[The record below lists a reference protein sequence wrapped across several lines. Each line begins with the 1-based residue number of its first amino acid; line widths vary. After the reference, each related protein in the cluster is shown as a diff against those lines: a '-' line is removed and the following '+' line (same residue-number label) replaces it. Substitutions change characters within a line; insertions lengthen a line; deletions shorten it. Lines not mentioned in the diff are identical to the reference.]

1 MRKKK
6 IVLVSTN
13 RADYDHLYWL
23 YKELKKVNKF
33 HVSFLISDKVDKT
46 KDKIKYKSFKLKIL
60 GDKPNQTLNTIG
72 DAVKLFSK
80 KFTKI
85 KPDLVIILGD
95 RYEILSAA
103 ISASILKIPIA
114 HLNGGEVTIG
124 AYDDWIRHSVSKM
137 SSLHFVANKKSKD
150 RVIQLGENKNTI
162 FAVGGLSVDNIMKTK
177 LITKLELEKL
187 LKIKLSKKNLLVTY
201 HPETLEKNTLSHFKE
216 LLKVL
221 TNFKDKLIIFT
232 MPNDDTGNL
241 LIHKLIKQFVKKNK
255 NSKYFVS
262 LGRLKYL
269 SLAKYSDMVIGNS
282 SSGLL
287 EMPYLSKISINIGSR
302 QGGRMTEETVINS
315 KPNSKDIFKAIKK
328 GYSYLGNSN
337 KFKLNYFY
345 GKGNSAKKIALILKN
360 HNFKFNLKKNF
371 YDIT

>member
-1 MRKKK
+1 MKKKK

-23 YKELKKVNKF
+23 YQELKKVKKF
-33 HVSFLISDKVDKT
+33 DVSFLISDKVDKT
-46 KDKIKYKSFKLKIL
+46 KDKIKCNSFKLKIF
-60 GDKPNQTLNTIG
+60 GDEPNQTLNTIG

-80 KFTKI
+80 KLAKI
-85 KPDLVIILGD
+85 NPDLVIILGD

-114 HLNGGEVTIG
+114 HLNGGEVTKG
-124 AYDDWIRHSVSKM
+124 AYDEWIRHSVSKM
-137 SSLHFVANKKSKD
+137 SSLHFVANKKYKD

-162 FAVGGLSVDNIMKTK
+162 YAVGGLSVDNIMKTK

-187 LKIKLSKKNLLVTY
+187 LKISLYPKTLLVTY
-201 HPETLEKNTLSHFKE
+201 HPETLEKKTLNDFRE

-221 TNFKDKLIIFT
+221 KYFKDKLIIFT
-232 MPNDDTGNL
+232 MPNADTGNL

-255 NSKYFVS
+255 NSKYYIS

-287 EMPYLSKISINIGSR
+287 EMPYLSKISINIGLR

-315 KPNSKDIFKAIKK
+315 KPKSKDIFRAINK
-328 GYSYLGNSN
+328 GYSYLDNSR

-345 GKGNSAKKIALILKN
+345 GKGNSAKKITMILKN
-360 HNFKFNLKKNF
+360 IILGL
-371 YDIT
+371 T

>member
-1 MRKKK
+1 
-6 IVLVSTN
+6 
-13 RADYDHLYWL
+13 
-23 YKELKKVNKF
+23 
-33 HVSFLISDKVDKT
+33 
-46 KDKIKYKSFKLKIL
+46 
-60 GDKPNQTLNTIG
+60 
-72 DAVKLFSK
+72 
-80 KFTKI
+80 
-85 KPDLVIILGD
+85 
-95 RYEILSAA
+95 
-103 ISASILKIPIA
+103 
-114 HLNGGEVTIG
+114 
-124 AYDDWIRHSVSKM
+124 
-137 SSLHFVANKKSKD
+137 
-150 RVIQLGENKNTI
+150 
-162 FAVGGLSVDNIMKTK
+162 MKTK
-177 LITKLELEKL
+177 LISKLELEKL
-187 LKIKLSKKNLLVTY
+187 LKIKLFKKNLLVTY

-269 SLAKYSDMVIGNS
+269 SLAKYSDMVVGNS

-287 EMPYLSKISINIGSR
+287 EMPYLSKISINIGLR
-302 QGGRMTEETVINS
+302 QGGRMTEESVINS

-328 GYSYLGNSN
+328 GYSYLDNSN

-371 YDIT
+371 CDII

>member
-13 RADYDHLYWL
+13 RADYDHLFWL
-23 YKELKKVNKF
+23 YKELKNVNKF
-33 HVSFLISDKVDKT
+33 HVSFLISDKINKIN
-46 KDKIKYKSFKLKIL
+46 DKIKYKSFKLKIL
-60 GDKPNQTLNTIG
+60 GDKPNQTLNTIS

-124 AYDDWIRHSVSKM
+124 AFDDWIRHSVSKM
-137 SSLHFVANKKSKD
+137 SSLHFVANKKYKD

-177 LITKLELEKL
+177 LISKLELEKL
-187 LKIKLSKKNLLVTY
+187 LKIKLFKKNLLVTY

-269 SLAKYSDMVIGNS
+269 SLAKYSDMVVGNS

-287 EMPYLSKISINIGSR
+287 EMPYLSKISINIGLR
-302 QGGRMTEETVINS
+302 QGGRMTEESVINS

-328 GYSYLGNSN
+328 GYSYLDNSN

-371 YDIT
+371 CDII

>member
-13 RADYDHLYWL
+13 RADYDHLFWL
-23 YKELKKVNKF
+23 YKELKNVNKF

-60 GDKPNQTLNTIG
+60 GDKPNQTLNIIG

-85 KPDLVIILGD
+85 IPDLVIILGD

-137 SSLHFVANKKSKD
+137 SSLHFVANKKYKD

-162 FAVGGLSVDNIMKTK
+162 FAVGGLSVDNIVKTK

-187 LKIKLSKKNLLVTY
+187 LKIKLFKKNLLVTY
-201 HPETLEKNTLSHFKE
+201 HPETLEKNTLGHFKE

-221 TNFKDKLIIFT
+221 NNFKDKLIIFT
-232 MPNDDTGNL
+232 MPNNDTGNL
-241 LIHKLIKQFVKKNK
+241 LIHKLIKKFVKKNK

-269 SLAKYSDMVIGNS
+269 SLAKYSDMVVGNS

-287 EMPYLSKISINIGSR
+287 EMPYLSKISINIGLR

-315 KPNSKDIFKAIKK
+315 KSNSKDIFKAIKK
-328 GYSYLGNSN
+328 GYSYLDNSN

-371 YDIT
+371 CDII

>member
-1 MRKKK
+1 MKKKK
-6 IVLVSTN
+6 ILLVSTN

-23 YKELKKVNKF
+23 YEELQKVKKF
-33 HVSFLISDKVDKT
+33 DVSFLISDKVDKT
-46 KDKIKYKSFKLKIL
+46 KDKIKCSSFKLKIL
-60 GDKPNQTLNTIG
+60 GDNPDQTLNTIG

-80 KFTKI
+80 KLVKI
-85 KPDLVIILGD
+85 NPDLVIILGD

-114 HLNGGEVTIG
+114 HLNGGEVTKG
-124 AYDDWIRHSVSKM
+124 AYDEWIRHSVSKM
-137 SSLHFVANKKSKD
+137 SSLHFVANKKYKD
-150 RVIQLGENKNTI
+150 RVIQLGENKNTV

-187 LKIKLSKKNLLVTY
+187 LKIKLYPKNLLVTY
-201 HPETLEKNTLSHFKE
+201 HPETLEKKTLNDFKE

-221 TNFKDKLIIFT
+221 KHFKDKLIIFT
-232 MPNDDTGNL
+232 MPNPDTGNL
-241 LIHKLIKQFVKKNK
+241 LIYKLIKQFVKKNK
-255 NSKYFVS
+255 NSKYYIS

-269 SLAKYSDMVIGNS
+269 SLAKHSDMVIGNS

-287 EMPYLSKISINIGSR
+287 EMPYLSKISINIGLR

-315 KPNSKDIFKAIKK
+315 KPKSKDIFKAIKK
-328 GYSYLGNSN
+328 GYSYLDNSK

-345 GKGNSAKKIALILKN
+345 GRGNSAKKITMILKN
-360 HNFKFNLKKNF
+360 HNFRFKIKKSF
-371 YDIT
+371 HDII